1 MSLWFLI
8 KIFFLFIYIAISVI
22 ITYIVYKE
30 EIVYYKPIYV
40 TKKPEKEGEIEEK
53 VNLHDLFEEY
63 NKKDKPIN
71 IIGLFLGILFFGVIR
86 LVVFVICATINTYKV
101 INRVKEKNYILKK
114 EDIDYIC
121 NTTKFT
127 TNIFLKIS
135 GIKVNRKHLPKEKIL
150 PIYKKYFGPDYEI
163 DYNAKFGCYISNHTC
178 MYDLIFAMAFYGC
191 GFVAKEAIK
200 DIPIFGKLAT
210 SLQTMFVNRNAS
222 SSKNDI
228 LTQIME
234 RQKDYIEGEP
244 VMPFMIYPEG
254 TTTSGRHIIKFKKGA
269 FGSLLPVKA
278 TILFPNLSD
287 EYHLSCGSSD
297 VAMNFFRSL
306 SKLYV
311 KCEYIELPIITPNE
325 YMYTNFAHFG
335 KEKWEI
341 YAEVSR
347 RIMLE
352 IGNFKDTNVGIRDSF
367 RYFSCI
373 EKKVLLDRKTYKI
386 E

>member
-1 MSLWFLI
+1 
-8 KIFFLFIYIAISVI
+8 
-22 ITYIVYKE
+22 
-30 EIVYYKPIYV
+30 
-40 TKKPEKEGEIEEK
+40 
-53 VNLHDLFEEY
+53 
-63 NKKDKPIN
+63 
-71 IIGLFLGILFFGVIR
+71 
-86 LVVFVICATINTYKV
+86 
-101 INRVKEKNYILKK
+101 
-114 EDIDYIC
+114 
-121 NTTKFT
+121 
-127 TNIFLKIS
+127 
-135 GIKVNRKHLPKEKIL
+135 
-150 PIYKKYFGPDYEI
+150 
-163 DYNAKFGCYISNHTC
+163 
-178 MYDLIFAMAFYGC
+178 
-191 GFVAKEAIK
+191 
-200 DIPIFGKLAT
+200 
-210 SLQTMFVNRNAS
+210 
-222 SSKNDI
+222 
-228 LTQIME
+228 ME

-325 YMYTNFAHFG
+325 YMYTNYAHFG